1 MPPGLAYNQSACYLI
16 RLSIPEPARFES
28 GRSRSALRPKYGTRF
43 CQWPVERRFGRFW
56 DKPSNLATDSQPA
69 VVPLAGDARFH
80 IRWRF
85 LPIDN
90 SCHRR
95 SSKAS
100 RPRPK
105 TSNNKKAEMRSR
117 VRVRAQRRPSPNRRN
132 LRDIRSL
139 LALRSRPDSHHI
151 LHDRRIPPVHHILRD
166 HRPVLSLHHEEGMG
180 PRCVIPF
187 NASPARPLV
196 AYIEGGLRSCCRFSI
211 WRLVSRAS

>member
-1 MPPGLAYNQSACYLI
+1 MNIALCIALRSAFAISRYNRDLPSMPPGLAYNQSACYLI

-69 VVPLAGDARFH
+69 VVPLAADSRFH

-117 VRVRAQRRPSPNRRN
+117 VRARGQRLPSPNRRN

-139 LALRSRPDSHHI
+139 LAPRSRPDSHHI
-151 LHDRRIPPVHHILRD
+151 LHDRRTPHVHHILRD
-166 HRPVLSLHHEEGMG
+166 HRQSDPRLRNDRHRSRCRSAFHE
-180 PRCVIPF
+180 
-187 NASPARPLV
+187 ATH
-196 AYIEGGLRSCCRFSI
+196 
-211 WRLVSRAS
+211 